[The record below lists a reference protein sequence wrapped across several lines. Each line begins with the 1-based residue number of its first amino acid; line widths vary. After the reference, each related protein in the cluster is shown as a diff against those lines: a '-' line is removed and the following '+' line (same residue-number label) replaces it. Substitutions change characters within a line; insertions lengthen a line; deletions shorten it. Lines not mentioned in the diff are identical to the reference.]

1 MVKAGRLK
9 YVLLTV
15 CMIERIQ
22 AGLFGTSLP
31 PNGQVQMVVGG
42 K

>member
-22 AGLFGTSLP
+22 AGLFGSGLP